1 MRFYN
6 SIVRV
11 YHVFGFCV
19 LVDVSLYVVFSPL
32 FEMDRKNNIQMQ
44 KGEMKMK
51 TKQQKCIKADVKL
64 INKLKDMKNS
74 ELQSLNAVVGFLKDE
89 HDNQCNERSE
99 KRNVL
104 EYMLYPQYES
114 KFDKIIDLESW
125 DWLQSVAKKKLDNES
140 DECSETVKAHLK
152 SIVDGNAPFGYKV
165 VEW

>member
-1 MRFYN
+1 
-6 SIVRV
+6 
-11 YHVFGFCV
+11 
-19 LVDVSLYVVFSPL
+19 
-32 FEMDRKNNIQMQ
+32 
-44 KGEMKMK
+44 MK
-51 TKQQKCIKADVKL
+51 TKQTKNIKTDEKL
-64 INKLKDMKNS
+64 INELKDMKSS
-74 ELQSLNAVVGFLKDE
+74 ELQSLSAVIRFLKDE